1 MMMRRG
7 MMVFG
12 LLGAVLS
19 AVACSDDV
27 GSDAQNQAQIPFA
40 EGSAEALAILAVAND
55 QAIDFETYDDV
66 VALHKR
72 AAENLIEHRDG
83 DPETTEDDNLFDD
96 LGELWGVS
104 YCKTTCFNKLLSYA
118 KDNGY
123 FGGSAGEDHSV
134 VFSPQ
139 SNTNA
144 THLARVAEMV
154 DGAEHSIDIAMYSYS
169 HQDPV
174 RSALERAKARGVQI
188 RFLANSD
195 LANSSSKGGKLE
207 NELGIDVRRVTKI
220 MHHKFAIIDGPRD
233 DQSLERATSARI
245 ASGSANWSGS
255 AANRYDE
262 NTLFLEGYAELALR
276 MQRDFDTLW
285 AGSKDVVYDASLTYD
300 ETRANITDELIAQ
313 YEDPNVHAY
322 FTSANFSVRSNRSWS
337 YLGTTVV
344 TDKLV
349 EAILSADDTLEIASG
364 HYVSIP
370 IAQAV
375 VDAMTAKPNLQVRIV
390 LDCQEASKGGTV
402 GDLKDDVEALG
413 GDLSFKCNSYRWH
426 YKFAEQMHHKY
437 IIVDGDELYTGSLN
451 FSDNSETNSFENMLY
466 FTGPEHA
473 QLIASYQAN
482 LAKIAAYGH
491 QANALQALTE
501 ELETADVIPLVWQP
515 AMTITQG
522 EFQAIKDLIRDRCP
536 ATKSWE
542 NTPAANT
549 YDDLFNN
556 NPYWFDECDTT
567 GYAWPDVPSYLRSE

>member
-1 MMMRRG
+1 MMIRRG

-19 AVACSDDV
+19 GVACSDDV

-40 EGSAEALAILAVAND
+40 EGSPEAIAVLAVAND
-55 QAIDFETYDDV
+55 QALDFEAYDVD
-66 VALHKR
+66 VALHKK
-72 AAENLIEHRDG
+72 AAQNLVAHRDG

-96 LGELWGVS
+96 LNELWGVS
-104 YCKTTCFNKLLSYA
+104 YCKSTCFGKLLSYA

-123 FGGSAGEDHSV
+123 FGNGAGEDHAV

-139 SNTNA
+139 TDTNE
-144 THLARVAEMV
+144 THLAKVAAMI

-169 HQDPV
+169 HQDPIK
-174 RSALERAKARGVQI
+174 SALERAKAKGVKI
-188 RFLANSD
+188 RFLANTD

-207 NELGIDVRRVTKI
+207 TELGIDVRRVTKI

-233 DQSLERATSARI
+233 DESLGRASTARI

-262 NTLFLEGYAELALR
+262 NTLFLEGYTELALR

-285 AGSKDVVYDASLTYD
+285 AGSKDVVFNASLTFD
-300 ETRANITDELIAQ
+300 PTRANITDELIAEH
-313 YEDPNVHAY
+313 EDPNVHAY
-322 FTSANFSVRSNRSWS
+322 FTSGNFKARSNGSWS
-337 YLGTTVV
+337 SLGTTVV
-344 TDKLV
+344 TDRLV
-349 EAILSADDTLEIASG
+349 QGILSAEQSLEIASG
-364 HYVSIP
+364 HFVSEP

-375 VDAMTAKPNLQVRIV
+375 VDAMTANPGLQVRIV
-390 LDCQEASKGGTV
+390 LDCQEASKGGLV
-402 GDLKDDVEALG
+402 GDLKDDIETLG
-413 GDLSFKCNSYRWH
+413 GDLSYKCNSYRWH

-482 LAKIAAYGH
+482 IAKIAAYGH
-491 QANALQALTE
+491 ADNALQALME
-501 ELETADVIPLVWQP
+501 DLETADVIPLVWQP
-515 AMTITQG
+515 AITMTPA
-522 EFQAIKDLIRDRCP
+522 EFQAIKDVIRDRCP

-542 NTPAANT
+542 NTPEGDT
-549 YDDLFNN
+549 YDAYFND
-556 NPYWFDECDTT
+556 NPYWFDTCDTT
-567 GYAWPDVPSYLRSE
+567 GYPWTDVPSYLR